1 MLRLQFWTSKIPEI
15 DFTENVSDKKI
26 LKFPHCGLCILVTM
40 TELWNSDITSRNSN
54 SAAILEIRLVYIDEN
69 VGSKQ
74 KTWKKLKTF
83 AKHFNWVLSR
93 IFLG

>member
-1 MLRLQFWTSKIPEI
+1 M
-15 DFTENVSDKKI
+15 SDRKI
-26 LKFPHCGLCILVTM
+26 LKFPHCGQWILVNM

-54 SAAILEIRLVYIDEN
+54 PGAILEIRVVYIDEN
-69 VGSKQ
+69 VASKQ
-74 KTWKKLKTF
+74 KAWKKLKTF